1 MSLFK
6 GIVGAV
12 LLSASSIVL
21 AGSLSLAGMSSEGV
35 WSKAY
40 EKYGYNAEF
49 EAEFLNAVGE
59 NDKSRIYHL
68 GAGTVIC
75 SSLENAKKF
84 YEHSKS
90 NGAFSVINNRS
101 NAYPGCFQPYF
112 MKVVAFRSASS
123 VTNGGSYIKYKFIMT
138 KQPAWRH
145 RFFDNKVGGYAVYDG
160 WTVSKFEMNR
170 LPWKKFVDSD
180 TKRLDDKK
188 DHIKTINN
196 MPKNDGSYPLL

>member
-40 EKYGYNAEF
+40 EQYGYNAEF
-49 EAEFLNAVGE
+49 EAEFLKAVGE

-68 GAGTVIC
+68 GSGTVIC

-101 NAYPGCFQPYF
+101 NAYPGCFQPYS

-123 VTNGGSYIKYKFIMT
+123 VTNGGSFIKYKFIMT
-138 KQPAWRH
+138 KQPSWRG

-160 WTVSKFEMNR
+160 WTVTKFEVGK
-170 LPWKKFVDSD
+170 LPWKKFVDND
-180 TKRLDDKK
+180 TKRLDHKK